1 MGRAPVQPGARA
13 RALGA
18 APRIGRG
25 GFPSSPAHRT
35 GRGRRAAAHAEVLRR
50 QVLDEELGKLP
61 SGVTSILPNINPVLL
76 PKKTAEPT
84 GRQMQ
89 HWGGGRVA
97 SW

>member
-1 MGRAPVQPGARA
+1 
-13 RALGA
+13 
-18 APRIGRG
+18 
-25 GFPSSPAHRT
+25 
-35 GRGRRAAAHAEVLRR
+35 
-50 QVLDEELGKLP
+50 VLDEELGKLP

-84 GRQMQ
+84 DRQMQ